1 MLRTFWLSFIYL
13 NSHHNHHAST
23 QMLHFRKAFLIPLFK
38 TEHRLPLFSSVLSV
52 NFPVFLPCVYGPSTS
67 HRISIR
73 IHYNKD
79 LSIVHAVAFPA
90 VHSDCYSVKNK
101 QKSEKKNYQNCQ
113 GWKMIWVFRFKIF
126 KCIKNNHQASKDKF
140 MEGCKIQRQA
150 VHRLFSCHHRSPRTV
165 ELRKWMAVI
174 LTFIA
179 SLIFFRMEC
188 Y

>member
-1 MLRTFWLSFIYL
+1 MRNQKWTSDKCSYKIRQIVIKMMEYAHIHPWAKSKQSSKNKVQI
-13 NSHHNHHAST
+13 N
-23 QMLHFRKAFLIPLFK
+23 LFK

-79 LSIVHAVAFPA
+79 LSIVHAVAFPT

-101 QKSEKKNYQNCQ
+101 QKSEKRNYQNCQ

-140 MEGCKIQRQA
+140 MESCKI
-150 VHRLFSCHHRSPRTV
+150 
-165 ELRKWMAVI
+165 
-174 LTFIA
+174 
-179 SLIFFRMEC
+179 
-188 Y
+188 